1 MKTLPKEAFELKKEL
16 ASLGVAVSRARGE
29 LSGVKETVDKR
40 LELAEKEAEST
51 VRKTLQSSQ
60 KTLKEALGLK
70 DEVSSWANEVSNYSM
85 EVAKWR
91 LKMIREGEL
100 EAKRINQAKKTLSG
114 SLKETEDAT
123 AEITALRSTIKAERE
138 LLERE
143 RKANSNQLTLIAS
156 ERAKLAVALKE
167 YDGRSKGRK

>member
-1 MKTLPKEAFELKKEL
+1 MKLFDVAILGASISG
-16 ASLGVAVSRARGE
+16 ASLGACLGMEAVEVVMIDKNSFPRRKACGE
-29 LSGVKETVDKR
+29 GLSNIGIDA
-40 LELAEKEAEST
+40 LE
-51 VRKTLQSSQ
+51 RM
-60 KTLKEALGLK
+60 GL
-70 DEVSSWANEVSNYSM
+70 
-85 EVAKWR
+85 
-91 LKMIREGEL
+91 
-100 EAKRINQAKKTLSG
+100 QAKKTLSG